1 MGYELKPNYS
11 RGYLTELNDSN
22 LVEIV
27 GKIKKGDRRALS
39 RAITLAE
46 STRKDHQEYSK
57 RILQRLSDKPK
68 NSLKIGLTGTPGVG
82 KSTFIETLG
91 LQLIQDGKKV
101 AVLAIDPSSAKTGGS
116 ILGDKTRMELLSKE
130 PNAFI
135 RPSPNR
141 GSLGGVA
148 KRTREVIT
156 LCEAAGYEIILVET
170 VGVGQSETMVSEM
183 TDVFCLL
190 LAPAGGDELQGVKRG
205 IMEMSDI
212 ILINKSDGD
221 LEPLAKRTS
230 AQYQSALKLFRH
242 RIYDPPNFPQV
253 MCVSSIKGSGL
264 PQAWSQIES
273 LVLWRTQKGYFSK
286 IRQNQKIA
294 SFKRELFN
302 EFETKITRS
311 NDILKEI
318 QILEYKI
325 KEDKI
330 TPELAAAYLIKKV
343 LI

>member
-1 MGYELKPNYS
+1 M
-11 RGYLTELNDSN
+11 TEIT
-22 LVEIV
+22 EIDLIEIIE
-27 GKIKKGDRRALS
+27 KIKKGDRRSLS
-39 RAITLAE
+39 KAITLAE
-46 STRKDHQEYSK
+46 STRKDHQQYSTNIIQK
-57 RILQRLSDKPK
+57 LSSTPK
-68 NSLKIGLTGTPGVG
+68 SSLKIGLTGTPGVG

-91 LQLIQDGKKV
+91 LQLIQSGKKV
-101 AVLAIDPSSAKTGGS
+101 AVLAIDPSSVKTGGS

-148 KRTREVIT
+148 KRTREAIT
-156 LCEAAGYEIILVET
+156 LCEAAGYDIILVET

-190 LAPAGGDELQGVKRG
+190 IAPAGGDELQGVKRG

-212 ILINKSDGD
+212 ILINKADGE
-221 LEPLAKRTS
+221 LELIARQTS
-230 AQYQSALKLFRH
+230 GQYQGALRLFR
-242 RIYDPPNFPQV
+242 RRNYDPPNFPQV
-253 MCVSSIKGSGL
+253 ICISSLKGSGL
-264 PQAWSQIES
+264 PEAWTAVEE
-273 LVLWRTQKGYFSK
+273 LVLWRQQRGHFIA

-302 EFETKITRS
+302 EFENKITKS
-311 NDILKEI
+311 PDVLSEI
-318 QILEYKI
+318 QVLEVKI
-325 KEDKI
+325 KEGKI
-330 TPELAAAYLIKKV
+330 TPEIAAAYLIKKI

>member
-1 MGYELKPNYS
+1 MTELTKIN
-11 RGYLTELNDSN
+11 LTEI
-22 LVEIV
+22 VE
-27 GKIKKGDRRALS
+27 KIKKGDRRSLS

-46 STRKDHQEYSK
+46 STRKDHQQYSK
-57 RILQRLSDKPK
+57 SIIQKLSSTPK
-68 NSLKIGLTGTPGVG
+68 SSLKIGLTGTPGVG

-91 LQLIQDGKKV
+91 LQLIQNGKKV
-101 AVLAIDPSSAKTGGS
+101 AVLAIDPSSTKTGGS

-148 KRTREVIT
+148 KRTREAIT
-156 LCEAAGYEIILVET
+156 LCEAAGYDIILVET

-190 LAPAGGDELQGVKRG
+190 IAPAGGDELQGVKRG

-212 ILINKSDGD
+212 ILINKADGE
-221 LEPLAKRTS
+221 LEPIARQTS
-230 AQYQSALKLFRH
+230 TQYQGALRLFRH
-242 RIYDPPNFPQV
+242 RNYDPPNFPQV
-253 MCVSSIKGSGL
+253 ICISSLKGSGL
-264 PQAWSQIES
+264 PKAWTAIEE
-273 LVLWRTQKGYFSK
+273 LVLWRQQRGHFIA

-302 EFETKITRS
+302 EFENKITKS
-311 NDILKEI
+311 PDVLSEI
-318 QILEYKI
+318 QVLEGKI
-325 KEDKI
+325 KEGKI
-330 TPELAAAYLIKKV
+330 TPEIAAAYLIKKI

>member
-1 MGYELKPNYS
+1 MTK
-11 RGYLTELNDSN
+11 LTEIN
-22 LVEIV
+22 LGEIIE
-27 GKIKKGDRRALS
+27 KIKKGDRRSLS
-39 RAITLAE
+39 KAITLAE
-46 STRKDHQEYSK
+46 STRKDHQQFFK
-57 RILQRLSDKPK
+57 KIIQRLSSHPK
-68 NSLKIGLTGTPGVG
+68 NSVKIGLTGTPGVG

-91 LQLIQDGKKV
+91 LQLIEKGNKV

-148 KRTREVIT
+148 KRTREAIT
-156 LCEAAGYEIILVET
+156 LCEAAGYDIILVET

-190 LAPAGGDELQGVKRG
+190 IAPAGGDELQGVKRG

-212 ILINKSDGD
+212 ILINKADGA
-221 LEPLAKRTS
+221 LEPIARQTS
-230 AQYQSALKLFRH
+230 AQYQGALKLYRH
-242 RIYDPPNFPQV
+242 RNYDPPNFPQV
-253 MCVSSIKGSGL
+253 ICISSLKGSGL
-264 PQAWSQIES
+264 HEAWAAVEK
-273 LVLWRTQKGYFSK
+273 LVFWRQQRGHFME
-286 IRQNQKIA
+286 IRQKQKIA

-302 EFETKITRS
+302 EFENKITKS
-311 NDILKEI
+311 HNILTEI
-318 QILEYKI
+318 KVLEDRI
-325 KEDKI
+325 QDGEI
-330 TPELAAAYLIKKV
+330 TPELAAASLIKKI